1 MDFSLRLHRATT
13 AAACHFL
20 VSVAVAFAVAAVV
33 FGIWYPAPYHNL
45 SGGLNLFLIVVGVDV
60 VCGPLLTLVVF
71 NPCKSRRELLIDLA
85 LIAVIQVGALA
96 YGIHTAYQAR
106 PLFLVHEVDRFRAI
120 GMPDFGNEN
129 DVKAALKGLE
139 PSLQPRW
146 HKGPITVG
154 IRIPNTR
161 EERQSVLFESIF
173 GGRDYSQRP
182 EFYIPYDEVEKER
195 VLRRARPA
203 KNFAAHYPKQSAD
216 LQEILKKTQTS
227 MEKAFFLPVQ
237 QKQEWV
243 AILNDSAIILGF
255 LPGDGF
261 EVP

>member
-1 MDFSLRLHRATT
+1 MTMDITERNKNLLESVDARTRLAGSNKMEILLFSLGTRET
-13 AAACHFL
+13 
-20 VSVAVAFAVAAVV
+20 
-33 FGIWYPAPYHNL
+33 FGINVFKVREVGRTPHITRTPNMPRGVEGLISLRGNVIPVL
-45 SGGLNLFLIVVGVDV
+45 SLSSFLQLDGTPPGLGKSMMVAEYSKR
-60 VCGPLLTLVVF
+60 TL
-71 NPCKSRRELLIDLA
+71 
-85 LIAVIQVGALA
+85 G
-96 YGIHTAYQAR
+96 
-106 PLFLVHEVDRFRAI
+106 FLVHEVDRFRAI

-216 LQEILKKTQTS
+216 LQEILKKTHRTIFS
-227 MEKAFFLPVQ
+227 RNRIK
-237 QKQEWV
+237 
-243 AILNDSAIILGF
+243 SAISLCNRSIRLYS
-255 LPGDGF
+255 LI
-261 EVP
+261 